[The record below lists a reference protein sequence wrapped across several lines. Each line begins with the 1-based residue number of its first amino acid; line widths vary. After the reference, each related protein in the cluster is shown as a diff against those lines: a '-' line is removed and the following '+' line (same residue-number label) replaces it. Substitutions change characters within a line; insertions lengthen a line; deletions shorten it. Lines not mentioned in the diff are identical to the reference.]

1 MEQKNQ
7 EVIQEEAKKT
17 KSLVDVLYSKLSQ
30 VLDNY
35 LEKNSE
41 KIDSNQ
47 IYGFVKKA
55 REFYKSLPENKQKS
69 FTFILTSLIVF
80 ILASLIF
87 FNISWGYKITTYWIA
102 FVALNQVQAIAS
114 IITTI
119 TEIVILFTL
128 VFLPERLK
136 KTIAGFAKNIVILIL
151 SIVLG
156 WIIAPVY
163 IAYRLVLIFVDSPN
177 SNEPLSKS
185 DSTSNNAIDEDSNK
199 IKKS

>member
-1 MEQKNQ
+1 M
-7 EVIQEEAKKT
+7 
-17 KSLVDVLYSKLSQ
+17 
-30 VLDNY
+30 
-35 LEKNSE
+35 
-41 KIDSNQ
+41 
-47 IYGFVKKA
+47 
-55 REFYKSLPENKQKS
+55 
-69 FTFILTSLIVF
+69 
-80 ILASLIF
+80 
-87 FNISWGYKITTYWIA
+87 
-102 FVALNQVQAIAS
+102 ALNQVQAIAS